1 MTGARDL
8 PSRESGPLAGVRV
21 LELGQ
26 LLAGPWAGALLAYFG
41 AEVIKVE
48 PPEGDPIRTWRG
60 LDEGGTSYWWRSVA
74 RNKRCITL
82 NLREP
87 RGRELARRL
96 ALEHD
101 VLIENFRPGT
111 MERWG
116 LGPDVLRREKPA
128 LIYTRV
134 SGYGQSG
141 PYASRPGYAAV
152 AEAIGGL
159 RHLTGVPGDPPVRA
173 NLSLG
178 DTLAGL
184 HAALGVLVALHAR
197 GASGEGQTIDI
208 ALFEAVFSVLESVVP
223 EHAATGVAR
232 GPSGAT
238 LEGIV
243 PSNLYPCR
251 GGRWVVIGANG
262 ESLFARLMRAIGR
275 PELAADPSLASNP
288 GRVRARS
295 RIDAAIAAW
304 TSERTPGQVVDALVE
319 AEVPCG
325 PIHDAAAMRADP
337 HFIARG
343 LFERGPTERGE
354 VVLPALAPR
363 LERTP
368 GETRWAGRPLGA
380 DTDAVLRELLG
391 MSEESIGELRRAGV
405 IGA

>member
-1 MTGARDL
+1 MTGARHL
-8 PSRESGPLAGVRV
+8 PSGESGPLAGVRV

-128 LIYTRV
+128 LIYARV

-288 GRVRARS
+288 GRGRARS

-304 TSERTPGQVVDALVE
+304 TSERTPGQVVDA
-319 AEVPCG
+319 
-325 PIHDAAAMRADP
+325 
-337 HFIARG
+337 
-343 LFERGPTERGE
+343 
-354 VVLPALAPR
+354 
-363 LERTP
+363 
-368 GETRWAGRPLGA
+368 
-380 DTDAVLRELLG
+380 
-391 MSEESIGELRRAGV
+391 
-405 IGA
+405 